1 MIKDKLE
8 RNDMVGQLGNDEA
21 DEAREQACEVRSD
34 RRARG
39 EEAARDRQSLKARL
53 QKHCI
58 EHGTSKF

>member
-1 MIKDKLE
+1 MDVAKMIKDKLE

-39 EEAARDRQSLKARL
+39 EEATRDR
-53 QKHCI
+53 
-58 EHGTSKF
+58 